1 MKKLATEIKAMGVR
15 PGIWLRPLHNK
26 DEAVSPEMRI
36 LRGGERLYLD
46 PTHPDVQNYI
56 RADIERIRE
65 WGYELIKHDFSQCDM
80 FGHFGW
86 DLNGAI
92 TNYKEWSFYDK
103 KKTGAE
109 ITLDFYRL
117 IKETAGDIYIL
128 GSNTISHLSAGLV
141 EISRTGTD
149 TSGKCWSVTRMNGVN
164 TLAFRM
170 CQNDAFYKVDA
181 DCVGLMADNIPW
193 KLNRQWLDLVSK
205 SGSPLFVSMQPS
217 VITPE
222 IFEDLK
228 KAFKINSVQ
237 ENTAEPLDWMYN
249 NQPQKWLIDGEETEY
264 DFVMDS
270 PPRLLGYKIGD
281 LSSTNMF

>member
-1 MKKLATEIKAMGVR
+1 
-15 PGIWLRPLHNK
+15 
-26 DEAVSPEMRI
+26 
-36 LRGGERLYLD
+36 
-46 PTHPDVQNYI
+46 
-56 RADIERIRE
+56 
-65 WGYELIKHDFSQCDM
+65 
-80 FGHFGW
+80 
-86 DLNGAI
+86 
-92 TNYKEWSFYDK
+92 
-103 KKTGAE
+103 
-109 ITLDFYRL
+109 
-117 IKETAGDIYIL
+117 
-128 GSNTISHLSAGLV
+128 
-141 EISRTGTD
+141 
-149 TSGKCWSVTRMNGVN
+149 MNGVN

-249 NQPQKWLIDGEETEY
+249 NQPQKWLIDGEKAEY